1 MLAIPGIVAF
11 TGKIAVE
18 NREKMEQP
26 EVFRIDRR

>member
-18 NREKMEQP
+18 NRDKMEQP
-26 EVFRIDRR
+26 GVFGIDHR